1 MYRSFLLLLSTQF
14 ILVKTPLMA
23 QSIPNDPADNKSVYQ
38 NKHASPGGTGKFY
51 MGREIAQVMDASGA
65 GWLERSER
73 EEEEA
78 AMKAI
83 DSMRLKPGMSVADI
97 GAGTG
102 YYSFRMAQKM
112 KAGRVYA
119 VEVQPPFVEYL
130 RNKKRQLYDSLV
142 IVTTGSAQSPQ
153 LPANSIDLAIMVD
166 VYHELLYPKAM
177 LDEIRKALRPSGKLL
192 LIEYRG
198 EDPELAIKP
207 LHKTTVRQLN
217 RELAAS
223 GFTLDYRGEFLPQQH
238 FLLYRVVGVGR

>member
-1 MYRSFLLLLSTQF
+1 MRTLSLSLMSILFLTGNQVS
-14 ILVKTPLMA
+14 A
-23 QSIPNDPADNKSVYQ
+23 QSSRPKLIHDSTPAYQ
-38 NKHASPGGTGKFY
+38 WKTASPGGTGKFY
-51 MGREIAQVMDASGA
+51 MGREIAQVMNASGA
-65 GWLERSER
+65 AWLERGER

-102 YYSFRMAQKM
+102 YYSFRMSQKM
-112 KAGRVYA
+112 KAGHVYA
-119 VEVQPPFVEYL
+119 VEVQPAFVEYL
-130 RNKKRQLYDSLV
+130 RNKKQQLQDSLV
-142 IVTTGSAQSPQ
+142 IVTTGSATSPQ

-238 FLLYRVVGVGR
+238 YLLYKKAIR